1 MFSNWK
7 ERSVFFAIILAHI
20 LLFLLA
26 FLNVDENKTPP
37 PTVIQ
42 AELITPPAP
51 INPPEKSPPTPPAP
65 KQAPKLLSVAPAEKK
80 ASTKQEEKT
89 QEVPKEKSLVQSP
102 TKSEQTVNQES
113 AKTPEPISSSNSSK
127 SMTPT
132 GTDAGNVELNQLI
145 MVYRPNTEVFY
156 PRLSKDIGEQ
166 GIVNVKMMIDES
178 GSVKSVQITTSSGF
192 ERLDRAAS
200 DLASRIRFA
209 PYKINGVPSRVSAG
223 ISIKFQLS
231 H

>member
-1 MFSNWK
+1 
-7 ERSVFFAIILAHI
+7 
-20 LLFLLA
+20 
-26 FLNVDENKTPP
+26 
-37 PTVIQ
+37 
-42 AELITPPAP
+42 
-51 INPPEKSPPTPPAP
+51 
-65 KQAPKLLSVAPAEKK
+65 
-80 ASTKQEEKT
+80 
-89 QEVPKEKSLVQSP
+89 
-102 TKSEQTVNQES
+102 
-113 AKTPEPISSSNSSK
+113 
-127 SMTPT
+127 
-132 GTDAGNVELNQLI
+132 

-166 GIVNVKMMIDES
+166 GIVNVKMMIDET
-178 GSVKSVQITTSSGF
+178 GSVKGVQVITSSGY

>member
-1 MFSNWK
+1 MFSTWK
-7 ERSVFFAIILAHI
+7 ERSVFIAIILAHVLI
-20 LLFLLA
+20 FLLTMIS
-26 FLNVDENKTPP
+26 FDENKILP

-51 INPPEKSPPTPPAP
+51 TNPPPPPPKPPAP
-65 KQAPKLLSVAPAEKK
+65 KQLPKLLSVAPAEKQ
-80 ASTKQEEKT
+80 ASTKPAEKT
-89 QEVPKEKSLVQSP
+89 QDIVKEKSLVQTPSK
-102 TKSEQTVNQES
+102 TEQTVNPES
-113 AKTPEPISSSNSSK
+113 VKKPEPVSSSASSK
-127 SMTPT
+127 STEPT
-132 GTDAGNVELNQLI
+132 GTDAGNIELNQLV

-166 GIVNVKMMIDES
+166 GIVNVKMMIDET
-178 GSVKSVQITTSSGF
+178 GSVKSVQVITSSGF

-200 DLASRIRFA
+200 DLAIRIRFA

>member
-1 MFSNWK
+1 MLSTWK
-7 ERSVFFAIILAHI
+7 ERSVLLAIILVHALI
-20 LLFLLA
+20 FLLSMI
-26 FLNVDENKTPP
+26 NIDDNQTPP
-37 PTVIQ
+37 TTVMQ
-42 AELITPPAP
+42 AELISPPVP
-51 INPPEKSPPTPPAP
+51 KNPPPTKPATPPAP

-89 QEVPKEKSLVQSP
+89 QEIPKEKSLVQTPSK
-102 TKSEQTVNQES
+102 TEQTVNPES
-113 AKTPEPISSSNSSK
+113 AKTPEPVSNSNNSK
-127 SMTPT
+127 STTPT
-132 GTDAGNVELNQLI
+132 GTDAGNVELNQLV

-166 GIVNVKMMIDES
+166 GIVNVKMMIDET
-178 GSVKSVQITTSSGF
+178 GSVKGVQVITSSGY